1 MRHLFAT
8 SVFAAFVAVSIQAT
22 EEQRALWSSIM
33 NNSKA
38 TYFHADRNK
47 MLISWRWLPTDVKG
61 QTAFDLYRT
70 IDGVEEKLNDTPITG
85 KTNFQDTGFSTEKQM
100 TYRLTYAGK
109 DETLATYSPAIDQIK
124 SKLPYISI
132 PLKSTTDVHAT
143 FSYSANDASVGDVD
157 GDGEYEIILKRCLN
171 YSLPEGE
178 DEETVLPADD
188 KTVQHTNLLECYKL
202 DGTLL
207 WRLKSGPN
215 IILGNS
221 WSFAVAD
228 FNGDGKAEVAVRTSE
243 GTVFGDGT
251 EIGDVDGD
259 GTTYYRTSLGGGGRY
274 IGKGPEFFSVL
285 EGATGKEL
293 ARADYIAR
301 ETSESWGDGYWK
313 RASSYRLG
321 VANVSGGN
329 PSILLGRG
337 VYGRTVIETWDL
349 SEDNKLTKRWRF
361 DTNNDG
367 YSAWAGQ
374 GYHSLSVGDVDNDG
388 FDEIVYGSMTVD
400 HDGSGLNNSGL
411 GHGDALHLGK
421 FRTDLDGLQI
431 WSCFEGGKT
440 NAALR
445 DAATGKVIWDEVGSE
460 AGDCGRAMVADID
473 PNSPG
478 CEMWWAGGNARNGV
492 TKEDLGYKPGS
503 CNMGIWFGG
512 EVNRQLLNET
522 TIDYG
527 VGFPQSSAAD
537 AKKVARLLTGYKYEV
552 TSINSSKSNPCWY
565 GDILGDWREEV
576 IWPKGD
582 NSAICIFSTWYPTE
596 HTYPW
601 LMTDH
606 VYEMSAINQN
616 IGYNQPTQLGY
627 YLGSDAPDEYPT
639 AIESVKVSETPK
651 AQVKDGKWYN
661 MMGVEVAEPTHGI
674 FIQNGVKYVFK

>member
-1 MRHLFAT
+1 MLAT
-8 SVFAAFVAVSIQAT
+8 TLAAVSMQAA
-22 EEQRALWSSIM
+22 EQQRALWGSIM

-38 TYFHADRNK
+38 TYFHEYRNK
-47 MLISWRWLPTDVKG
+47 MLISWRWLLTDVKG
-61 QTAFDLYRT
+61 TTAFDLYRT
-70 IDGVEEKLNDTPITG
+70 IDGVEEKLNDAPIIG
-85 KTNFQDTGFSTEKQM
+85 KTNFQDNGFSTEKQM
-100 TYRLTYAGK
+100 TYRLTYADQ

-124 SKLPYISI
+124 DKLPYISI
-132 PLKSTTDVHAT
+132 PLASTADVHPT
-143 FSYSANDASVGDVD
+143 FAYDANDASVGDVD

-171 YSLPEGE
+171 YSLPETDE
-178 DEETVLPADD
+178 DEANTLPADD

-259 GTTYYRTSLGGGGRY
+259 GITYYRTSLGGSSRY

-285 EGATGKEL
+285 DGTTGKEL
-293 ARADYIAR
+293 ARDNYIAR
-301 ETSESWGDGYWK
+301 ETSESWGDDYWK

-329 PSILLGRG
+329 PSVLLGRG

-367 YSAWAGQ
+367 YSTWAGQ
-374 GYHSLSVGDVDNDG
+374 GYHSLSVGDVDGDG

-400 HDGSGLNNSGL
+400 HDGSGLNNSRL

-431 WSCFEGGKT
+431 WSCFESGKT
-440 NAALR
+440 SAALR
-445 DAATGKVIWDEVGSE
+445 DAATGEVIWAQVGSE
-460 AGDCGRAMVADID
+460 EGDCGRAMVADID
-473 PNSPG
+473 PRYPG

-492 TKEDLGYKPGS
+492 TQEDLGYKPNS

-512 EVNRQLLNET
+512 ELNRQLLDGT
-522 TIDYG
+522 TIEYSG
-527 VGFPQSSAAD
+527 PGFPQSSAAD
-537 AKKVARLLTGYKYEV
+537 AKNVTRILTGYKYNV
-552 TSINSSKSNPCWY
+552 TSINSSKNNPCWY

-576 IWPKGD
+576 IWPAP
-582 NSAICIFSTWYPTE
+582 NENAIYIFSTWIPTE
-596 HTYPW
+596 HAYPW

-616 IGYNQPTQLGY
+616 IGYNQPNQLGY
-627 YLGSDAPDEYPT
+627 YLGSDAPGEYPT
-639 AIESVKVSETPK
+639 AIEAVKVSETSK
-651 AQVKDGKWYN
+651 AQVNDGKWYN
-661 MMGVEVAEPTHGI
+661 LMGVEVAAPTKGI